1 MTPERTAV
9 RVQRHNGRRG
19 SGLIEGALCFSSFLF
34 ITFGVMEF
42 AMAVYG
48 YNFCKYAAE
57 DAARWASTRGA
68 NYPTPATS
76 TAVQN
81 YVANEAIGLTN
92 ELTVT
97 TTWTPNNSPGS
108 TVQVTVAYTVIP
120 LTGVTFHANFQV
132 SGTAQM
138 VISN

>member
-1 MTPERTAV
+1 MTAERTDAQV
-9 RVQRHNGRRG
+9 RRRRRQRG
-19 SGLIEGALCFSSFLF
+19 SGLLEGALCFSSFLF

-48 YNFCKYAAE
+48 YNFCHYAAE

-76 TAVQN
+76 TTVQN
-81 YVANEAIGLTN
+81 YVTNEAIGLTN
-92 ELTVT
+92 TFTVT

-108 TVQVTVAYTVIP
+108 IVQVTVAYTVIP
-120 LTGVTFHANFQV
+120 LTGVTLHANFQV

>member
-1 MTPERTAV
+1 MTQEQPTTRSRRRTS
-9 RVQRHNGRRG
+9 QRG

-48 YNFCKYAAE
+48 YNFCHYAAE

-68 NYPTPATS
+68 NYLTPATS
-76 TAVQN
+76 ASVQN
-81 YVANEAIGLTN
+81 YVTNEAIGLTN
-92 ELTVT
+92 ALTVT

-108 TVQVTVAYTVIP
+108 TVQVTVVYTVIP
-120 LTGVTFHANFQV
+120 LTGVTLHANFQV

-138 VISN
+138 IVSN

>member
-1 MTPERTAV
+1 LV
-9 RVQRHNGRRG
+9 
-19 SGLIEGALCFSSFLF
+19 EGALCFSAFLL

-48 YNFCKYAAE
+48 YNFCNYAAQN
-57 DAARWASTRGA
+57 AARWASVRGA

-76 TAVQN
+76 TTVQN
-81 YVANEAIGLTN
+81 YVTNQAIGLASTP
-92 ELTVT
+92 TVT
-97 TTWTPNNSPGS
+97 TTWTPDNNPGS
-108 TVQVTVAYTVIP
+108 VVQVTVTYNVIP
-120 LTGVTFHANFQV
+120 LTGVTLHANFQV

>member
-1 MTPERTAV
+1 MMASPR
-9 RVQRHNGRRG
+9 RRSGRQG
-19 SGLIEGALCFSSFLF
+19 SALLEGALCFSSFLF

-48 YNFCKYAAE
+48 YNFCHYAAE
-57 DAARWASTRGA
+57 DAARWACTRGA
-68 NYPTPATS
+68 NYPTPATAAS
-76 TAVQN
+76 VQS
-81 YVANEAIGLTN
+81 YVDNEAIGLTN

-97 TTWTPNNSPGS
+97 TTWTPNNQPGS
-108 TVQVTVAYTVIP
+108 TVQVTVTYTVIP
-120 LTGVTFHANFQV
+120 LTGVTLHANFQV

>member
-1 MTPERTAV
+1 V
-9 RVQRHNGRRG
+9 
-19 SGLIEGALCFSSFLF
+19 EGALCFSAFLF

-48 YNFCKYAAE
+48 YNFCNWAAE

-68 NYPTPATS
+68 NYPTPATAAS
-76 TAVQN
+76 IQT
-81 YVANEAIGLTN
+81 YVTNEAIGLAN
-92 ELTVT
+92 SLTVT
-97 TTWTPNNSPGS
+97 TTWTPNNSPGG

-120 LTGVTFHANFQV
+120 LTGVTLHANFQV